1 MKTSKVFHTARTL
14 QSFREN
20 PIEFLLD
27 LILTTIVS
35 ALIPIPFV
43 GELVRRY
50 KKQILLSIGSIV
62 FLVMG
67 FVCLLLLLITKS
79 GLTQTSLANTNI
91 NGNLQGYIEAGF
103 SDTDTP
109 NRNPLGGDGFTN
121 SEVTM
126 EYHDPRYT
134 FFDGIHTGI
143 DFVPSQTYYKT
154 NQAYLKTGELVVFAT
169 MNGKATYFVDQYG
182 ANTVDIKNAGDTILT
197 RYIHLQTAFVTSD
210 QEVAAG
216 QPIGIMGS
224 TGESTGVHLHY
235 EVRVNNGGSF
245 TTVNPRQ
252 FIN

>member
-1 MKTSKVFHTARTL
+1 MKISKVFHSARTL

-27 LILTTIVS
+27 LVLTTIVS

-50 KKQILLSIGSIV
+50 KKQILLSIGGIV
-62 FLVMG
+62 FLVIG
-67 FVCLLLLLITKS
+67 FICLLLIVLTKS
-79 GLTQTSLANTNI
+79 GLTQNSLASANA
-91 NGNLQGYIEAGF
+91 NGSSLTGYIEAGF
-103 SDTDTP
+103 TDTDTP

-143 DFVPSQTYYKT
+143 DLVPSQTYYQT
-154 NQAYLKTGELVVFAT
+154 NQAYLKTGELIIFAT

-182 ANTVDIKNAGDTILT
+182 ANTVDIKNTGDTILT
-197 RYIHLQTAFVTSD
+197 RFIHLQTAFVTSD
-210 QEVAAG
+210 QEV
-216 QPIGIMGS
+216 
-224 TGESTGVHLHY
+224 
-235 EVRVNNGGSF
+235 
-245 TTVNPRQ
+245 
-252 FIN
+252 